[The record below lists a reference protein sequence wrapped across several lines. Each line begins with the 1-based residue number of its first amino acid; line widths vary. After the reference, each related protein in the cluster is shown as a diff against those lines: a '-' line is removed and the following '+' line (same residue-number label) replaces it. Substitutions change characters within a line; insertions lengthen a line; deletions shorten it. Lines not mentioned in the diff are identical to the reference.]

1 MVSSKRVIIVGI
13 PGVGKTTVITTVFN
27 KLTEQQVNT
36 KHMVFGTA
44 MFEEAQ
50 KIGVTER
57 DDMRKLSTDKQK
69 QLQISAATSIS
80 KHEDDIVL
88 VDTHLFIKTPNG
100 YPPGLPDYILKAL
113 SPTHVIL
120 IEGTSE
126 EVIKRRQNDPTR
138 ARDAA
143 TAYSVELENSIAR
156 SMLSTCSIL
165 TGATINII
173 RNEQGQSDLAADQIV
188 TSLTE

>member
-1 MVSSKRVIIVGI
+1 MVSSKRDIIVGI

-100 YPPGLPDYILKAL
+100 YLPGLPDYILKAL

>member
-13 PGVGKTTVITTVFN
+13 TGVGKTTVITTVFN

-100 YPPGLPDYILKAL
+100 YLPGLPDYILKAL

>member
-13 PGVGKTTVITTVFN
+13 PGVGKTTVITKVFN
-27 KLTEQQVNT
+27 KLTKQQMNT

-100 YPPGLPDYILKAL
+100 YLPGLPDYILKAL

-138 ARDAA
+138 ARDDA

>member
-100 YPPGLPDYILKAL
+100 YLPGLPDYILKAL

-165 TGATINII
+165 TGATIC
-173 RNEQGQSDLAADQIV
+173 LLY
-188 TSLTE
+188 TSPSPRD

>member
-1 MVSSKRVIIVGI
+1 MADNQKNSNILDDVAQETETEIMSII
-13 PGVGKTTVITTVFN
+13 
-27 KLTEQQVNT
+27 TE
-36 KHMVFGTA
+36 G
-44 MFEEAQ
+44 FEEAQ

-100 YPPGLPDYILKAL
+100 YLPGLPDYILKAL

>member
-100 YPPGLPDYILKAL
+100 YLPGLPDYILEAL

-138 ARDAA
+138 ARDTA

-156 SMLSTCSIL
+156 AMLSTCSIL
-165 TGATINII
+165 AGTTINII

-188 TSLTE
+188 NSLTE

>member
-13 PGVGKTTVITTVFN
+13 PGVGKTTVITKVFN
-27 KLTEQQVNT
+27 KLTKQQMNT

-100 YPPGLPDYILKAL
+100 YLPGLPDYILKAL

>member
-100 YPPGLPDYILKAL
+100 YLPGLPDYILKAL